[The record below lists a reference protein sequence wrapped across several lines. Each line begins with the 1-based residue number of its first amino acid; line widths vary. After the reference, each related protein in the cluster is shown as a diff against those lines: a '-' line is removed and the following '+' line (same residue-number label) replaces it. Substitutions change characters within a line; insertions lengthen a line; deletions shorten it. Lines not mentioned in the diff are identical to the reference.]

1 MIFINAHVE
10 LFTGLVL
17 VTVYCL
23 LRAAD
28 IAHIEVFGSGHSRSG
43 SIWPLEASGLVLML
57 FGSAKMIVVGG
68 PRSGPKKPGG
78 LDALL

>member
-1 MIFINAHVE
+1 MIFIRAHVE

-68 PRSGPKKPGG
+68 PPLWSKEAGR
-78 LDALL
+78 A